1 MDMSQKTFFINSLAS
16 DSMSIRRPRRMHGSV
31 VPVSGWRRWGYSCQF
46 KDTPRRLNGT
56 CFLNRQALITN
67 HMSCRRNSQV
77 STLLHVDS
85 SPLYGRSV
93 SRELSAA
100 FVTQWKASHPDGE
113 VIDRDLNATA
123 MPPINAEW
131 VGAAYTP
138 EQARTPQ
145 QKELL
150 SLSDSLL
157 AELEQADE
165 YVIGVPMHNF
175 GVPSVLKLWIDQIA
189 RVGRTFSYSEKG
201 PKGLIAGKKA
211 TFIIATGGIYDAQTR
226 MASFNFV
233 EPYLRSVFGFLGVT
247 DATFLTAG
255 GTSALNQGKDRNTFL
270 APHLQA
276 VQTHAQTI

>member
-1 MDMSQKTFFINSLAS
+1 M
-16 DSMSIRRPRRMHGSV
+16 P
-31 VPVSGWRRWGYSCQF
+31 
-46 KDTPRRLNGT
+46 
-56 CFLNRQALITN
+56 
-67 HMSCRRNSQV
+67 
-77 STLLHVDS
+77 TLLHIDS

-93 SRELSAA
+93 SRELTAT
-100 FVTQWKASHPDGE
+100 FVTEWKARHPDGK

-123 MPPINAEW
+123 IPPINAEW
-131 VGAAYTP
+131 VGAVYTP
-138 EQARTPQ
+138 EGVRTPK

-150 SLSDSLL
+150 SLSDALL

-189 RVGRTFSYSEKG
+189 RVGRTFSYADG
-201 PKGLIAGKKA
+201 RPKGLIKGKKA
-211 TFIIATGGIYDAQTR
+211 TFIIATGGNYDPQTQ

-233 EPYLRSVFGFLGVT
+233 EPYLRSVFSFLGVT

-255 GTSALNQGKDRNTFL
+255 GTSALNQGHDRNAFL

-276 VQTHAQTI
+276 VLTHAQTSQGDHA

>member
-1 MDMSQKTFFINSLAS
+1 M
-16 DSMSIRRPRRMHGSV
+16 R
-31 VPVSGWRRWGYSCQF
+31 
-46 KDTPRRLNGT
+46 
-56 CFLNRQALITN
+56 
-67 HMSCRRNSQV
+67 
-77 STLLHVDS
+77 TLLHIDS

-93 SRELSAA
+93 SRQLTGA
-100 FVTQWKASHPDGE
+100 FVTDWESAHPDGT

-123 MPPINAEW
+123 IPPITADW

-138 EQARTPQ
+138 ADARTAQ
-145 QKELL
+145 QTQLL
-150 SLSDSLL
+150 ALSDTLI

-189 RVGRTFSYSEKG
+189 RAGRTFSYSHGG
-201 PKGLIAGKKA
+201 PKGLLTGKKA
-211 TFIIATGGIYDAQTR
+211 TFIIATGGIYDPQTQ

-255 GTSALNQGKDRNTFL
+255 GTAALNQGQDRDAFL

-276 VQTHAQTI
+276 VHTHAQAF

>member
-1 MDMSQKTFFINSLAS
+1 M
-16 DSMSIRRPRRMHGSV
+16 P
-31 VPVSGWRRWGYSCQF
+31 
-46 KDTPRRLNGT
+46 
-56 CFLNRQALITN
+56 
-67 HMSCRRNSQV
+67 
-77 STLLHVDS
+77 TLLHIDS

-93 SRELSAA
+93 SRQLTGA
-100 FVTQWKASHPDGE
+100 FVTQWKSSHPGAA
-113 VIDRDLNATA
+113 VIDRDLAATP

-138 EQARTPQ
+138 EEARNPQ

-150 SLSDSLL
+150 ALSDKLL
-157 AELEQADE
+157 TELGQADE

-189 RVGRTFSYSEKG
+189 RVGKTFAYVDG
-201 PKGLIAGKKA
+201 APKGLITGKKA
-211 TFIIATGGIYDAQTR
+211 TFIIATGGVYDAQTR

-247 DATFLTAG
+247 DVTSLTAG
-255 GTSALNQGKDRNTFL
+255 GTAALNYGQDRDAFL

-276 VQTHAQTI
+276 VQAHARTI